1 MDEFGKEPWPT
12 ADSGTGV
19 QADRT
24 RERAALTG
32 LALECTSG
40 PPLSRSRIL
49 RLLLFPPSFHS
60 RLMPIGTLAPIVA
73 TPSLAVPTPAILLA
87 LERLSSDPRNVV
99 YIISGRDGPFLDQHF
114 GHLTQVGFS
123 AEHGA
128 FMREPGG
135 KKWVDLTERLDMGW
149 MGEVEEVFRY
159 YTERTTGS
167 HIELKKSSITWH
179 YRASEEELGVSQSKQ
194 CHDQLE
200 NTLAPKRPIEVMAG
214 KKNVEVLHIAVNKGE
229 IVRRLLYKNPD
240 AEFVFCAGD
249 DKTDEHMFRAL
260 TLFPT
265 TGTTKAILDAPLS
278 VTLIDANSEHAPP
291 VELAITPECVFTT
304 AVGQKKTLA
313 HWHVTTPQDIVE
325 HMLGL
330 VGGEVP
336 QSHL

>member
-1 MDEFGKEPWPT
+1 
-12 ADSGTGV
+12 
-19 QADRT
+19 
-24 RERAALTG
+24 
-32 LALECTSG
+32 
-40 PPLSRSRIL
+40 
-49 RLLLFPPSFHS
+49 
-60 RLMPIGTLAPIVA
+60 
-73 TPSLAVPTPAILLA
+73 
-87 LERLSSDPRNVV
+87 
-99 YIISGRDGPFLDQHF
+99 
-114 GHLTQVGFS
+114 
-123 AEHGA
+123 
-128 FMREPGG
+128 
-135 KKWVDLTERLDMGW
+135 
-149 MGEVEEVFRY
+149 
-159 YTERTTGS
+159 
-167 HIELKKSSITWH
+167 
-179 YRASEEELGVSQSKQ
+179 
-194 CHDQLE
+194 
-200 NTLAPKRPIEVMAG
+200 MAG

-249 DKTDEHMFRAL
+249 DKACPLFFACHWRLRPPQTDEHMFRAL

-313 HWHVTTPQDIVE
+313 NWHVTTPQEIVE